1 MTRRS
6 ASAPIPVHRGASGRL
21 APSFL
26 LGGVG
31 GVLAAD
37 FAPGLAAIGPLRR
50 RLLPALAGAGR
61 SDHVALT
68 FDDGP
73 DPASTPQFLEALDR
87 LGWRATFFMLGTMAR
102 RAPSLVAEVAA
113 AGHEVALH
121 GEEHRSHLLRSPR
134 AVVDDLARGAA
145 VLGELT
151 GIAPRWHRPPYG
163 GLSGGTLLA
172 ARRLG
177 LTVVL
182 WGAWGRDW
190 RAEATPG
197 SVLADLSRSL
207 VGGTTVLLHDSD
219 CTSAP
224 GAWKSALGALPL
236 LADHVAA
243 HGWSVGTLADHGLRP
258 PDTPDALAA
267 EPRRARPLRP

>member
-1 MTRRS
+1 MSRS
-6 ASAPIPVHRGASGRL
+6 AGASPARRKGL
-21 APSFL
+21 GSPALPAL

-31 GVLAAD
+31 GVVAAE
-37 FAPGLAAIGPLRR
+37 FVPGLAAIGPLRR

-61 SDHVALT
+61 PDHVALT

-73 DPASTPQFLEALDR
+73 DPASTPRFLEALDR

-113 AGHEVALH
+113 VGHEIALH

-134 AVVDDLARGAA
+134 AVMDDLARGAA
-145 VLGELT
+145 ALGDVT
-151 GIAPRWHRPPYG
+151 GVAPRWHRPPYG

-190 RAEATPG
+190 RAEATPE
-197 SVLADLSRSL
+197 SVLADLSRTL

-224 GAWKSALGALPL
+224 GAWRSALGALPA
-236 LADHVAA
+236 LADYVAA
-243 HGWSVGTLADHGLRP
+243 HGWSVGTLEDHGLSPRG
-258 PDTPDALAA
+258 TPRDAIAERTPRA
-267 EPRRARPLRP
+267 EPSPL